1 MYVIKIYAFIYTHCR
16 DIRFHIALNMLQM
29 TRKVFLLTEKDLK
42 KLNRYQLLE
51 LLIVQT
57 DRADKLQAKLDAA
70 EKQLENQE
78 LHISS
83 LGSIAE
89 ASLQLNG
96 VFRAAQ
102 DAADMYIG
110 AAKKRAEE
118 IEDAAHKKAAEILL
132 QAQAQA
138 RRIKG
143 EG

>member
-1 MYVIKIYAFIYTHCR
+1 M
-16 DIRFHIALNMLQM
+16 
-29 TRKVFLLTEKDLK
+29 TEKDLK

-57 DRADKLQAKLDAA
+57 DRADKLQAKLDIA
-70 EKQLENQE
+70 EEQLANQE
-78 LHISS
+78 LQISS

-89 ASLQLNG
+89 ASLQLKG
-96 VFRAAQ
+96 VFQAAQ

-118 IEDAAHKKAAEILL
+118 IEEEAHKKEAAIIS
-132 QAQAQA
+132 QALKDA

-143 EG
+143 ENDV

>member
-1 MYVIKIYAFIYTHCR
+1 MDYFKLFREVL
-16 DIRFHIALNMLQM
+16 D
-29 TRKVFLLTEKDLK
+29 LTEKDLK

-57 DRADKLQAKLDAA
+57 DRAEKLQARLDAA

-83 LGSIAE
+83 LGSLAE
-89 ASLQLNG
+89 ASLQLKG
-96 VFRAAQ
+96 VFQAAQ

-118 IEDAAHKKAAEILL
+118 IEDAAHKKAAEILV

>member
-1 MYVIKIYAFIYTHCR
+1 
-16 DIRFHIALNMLQM
+16 ML
-29 TRKVFLLTEKDLK
+29 LLTEKDLK

-57 DRADKLQAKLDAA
+57 DRADKLQAKLDIA
-70 EKQLENQE
+70 EKQLVKQE

-89 ASLQLNG
+89 ASLQLKG
-96 VFRAAQ
+96 VFQAAQ
-102 DAADMYIG
+102 DAADMYID
-110 AAKKRAEE
+110 AAKKSAEE
-118 IEDAAHKKAAEILL
+118 IEDAAHKKAAEILA

-143 EG
+143 ER